1 MNNELTHH
9 GVMGMKWGVRR
20 SPSQLGFLS
29 SKKKKAKSEAS
40 NSKNTKEKEDSIRKG
55 IKEMT
60 DDELRAHISR
70 LEMEKKYKDLLKSE
84 NHSRQSR
91 GKSFVSDIL
100 EKSAKNIGTQAATY
114 AMGAAINKMA
124 KKEIVNPKKGQKDK

>member
-124 KKEIVNPKKGQKDK
+124 KKEIVNPKKGHKDK

>member
-29 SKKKKAKSEAS
+29 SKKKKTKSESS
-40 NSKNTKEKEDSIRKG
+40 NSKNTKEKEDSTRKG
-55 IKEMT
+55 VKEMT

>member
-1 MNNELTHH
+1 
-9 GVMGMKWGVRR
+9 
-20 SPSQLGFLS
+20 
-29 SKKKKAKSEAS
+29 
-40 NSKNTKEKEDSIRKG
+40 
-55 IKEMT
+55 MT

>member
-29 SKKKKAKSEAS
+29 SKKKKTKSES
-40 NSKNTKEKEDSIRKG
+40 GNSKNTKEKEDSTRKG
-55 IKEMT
+55 VKEMT

>member
-29 SKKKKAKSEAS
+29 
-40 NSKNTKEKEDSIRKG
+40 
-55 IKEMT
+55 
-60 DDELRAHISR
+60 
-70 LEMEKKYKDLLKSE
+70 
-84 NHSRQSR
+84 SR